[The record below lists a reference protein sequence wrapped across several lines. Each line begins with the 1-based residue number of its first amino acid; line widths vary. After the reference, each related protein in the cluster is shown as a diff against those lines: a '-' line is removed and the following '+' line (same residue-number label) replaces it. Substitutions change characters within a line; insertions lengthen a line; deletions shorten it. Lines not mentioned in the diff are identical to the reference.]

1 MKIFENPHM
10 TKEIPILPRSKKR
23 RIRKKW
29 AKNPLKRK
37 TVPETGYIVAGD
49 GLIICHPV
57 AAQALRREMD
67 EYRSHQQPVLTSG
80 ALGMFI

>member
-10 TKEIPILPRSKKR
+10 TKEILILPRSKKR

-57 AAQALRREMD
+57 AAQALRRELGK
-67 EYRSHQQPVLTSG
+67 YRLHQRPGLTSG

>member
-57 AAQALRREMD
+57 AAQALRRELG
-67 EYRSHQQPVLTSG
+67 EYRPHQRPGFSSG
-80 ALGMFI
+80 ELGMFI

>member
-37 TVPETGYIVAGD
+37 TVPETGCIFADDGIIV
-49 GLIICHPV
+49 CHPI
-57 AAQALRREMD
+57 AAQRLRRELG
-67 EYRSHQQPVLTSG
+67 EYRPHQRPGLTSG
-80 ALGMFI
+80 ALGIFI

>member
-10 TKEIPILPRSKKR
+10 TKEILILPKSKKR

-37 TVPETGYIVAGD
+37 TVPETGYIVARD
-49 GLIICHPV
+49 GIVCHPV
-57 AAQALRREMD
+57 AAQALRRSLG
-67 EYRSHQQPVLTSG
+67 EYRPYQQPGLNSG

>member
-10 TKEIPILPRSKKR
+10 TKTVLILPRSKKR

-37 TVPETGYIVAGD
+37 IVPETGCIFADDGIIV
-49 GLIICHPV
+49 
-57 AAQALRREMD
+57 
-67 EYRSHQQPVLTSG
+67 
-80 ALGMFI
+80 